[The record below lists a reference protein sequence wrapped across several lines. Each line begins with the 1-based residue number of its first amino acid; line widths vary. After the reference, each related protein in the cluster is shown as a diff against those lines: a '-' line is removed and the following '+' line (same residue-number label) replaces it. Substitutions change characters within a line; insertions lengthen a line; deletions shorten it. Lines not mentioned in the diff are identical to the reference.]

1 MLNLILF
8 GPPGAGKGTQ
18 SEKLIATYNLKHI
31 STGDLLRA
39 ERQAGTELGN
49 QANEYIAK
57 GELVPDAV
65 VIGMVRN
72 YMQSHAE
79 AAGFIFDGF
88 PRTIPQAEALDQM
101 LNEFNTSISMVLG
114 LEVNEDELVK
124 RLLLRGQTS
133 GRVDDQSEET
143 IRNRF
148 HEYLN
153 KTLPIQGYYSDQNKY
168 HGINGLGEIDEINS
182 ELCKWIDSVN

>member
-101 LNEFNTSISMVLG
+101 LSEFNTSISMVLG

-153 KTLPIQGYYSDQNKY
+153 KTLPIQGYYADQNKY